1 MLTIL
6 KKLLNRPLSFAGF
19 LLLFAFI
26 VVAVAAPWIAPPRYE
41 DQPYR
46 IPRDGYWAEPK
57 PPSAEHIFG
66 TAEGQYDIFYGV
78 VWGTRTAFRVGIIVT
93 LSACLIG
100 MIVGSVASYYG
111 GLVDEILM
119 RIVDIFYTLPFLVA
133 AMVLTVVL
141 GRSLTNSMIALIAF
155 TWMGYA
161 RVIRSEILRLK
172 ELDYSA
178 AAKAIGAG
186 NVRILIRHIIP
197 NALYP
202 IFVMVSMNIGSMVI
216 SVSTLSFLGLG
227 AEVGYAD
234 WGQMISLARNWMLG
248 SAGSAT
254 AYWFTVVCPGVPI
267 ILFVLAWNLVG
278 DALRDVLDPRM
289 RGARS

>member
-1 MLTIL
+1 MWVL
-6 KKLLNRPLSFAGF
+6 KKLLTRPLSAVGFF
-19 LLLFAFI
+19 LLLCF
-26 VVAVAAPWIAPPRYE
+26 VVIAVIAPYIAPPQFPSE
-41 DQPYR
+41 PYR

-57 PPSAEHIFG
+57 PPSPEHLLG

-93 LSACLIG
+93 LCACAIG
-100 MIVGSVASYYG
+100 MLVGSVAAYYG
-111 GLVDEILM
+111 GIIDELLM

-133 AMVLTVVL
+133 AMILTVVL
-141 GRSLTNSMIALIAF
+141 GRSLTNSMIALICF

-161 RVIRSEILRLK
+161 RVIRSEILRIK
-172 ELDYSA
+172 ELDYSQA
-178 AAKAIGAG
+178 ARAVGAG
-186 NVRILIRHIIP
+186 NFRILVRHIIP

-216 SVSTLSFLGLG
+216 AVSTLSFLGLG
-227 AEVGYAD
+227 AQVGYAD

-248 SAGSAT
+248 RAGTAA

-267 ILFVLAWNLVG
+267 VLFVLSWNLVG
-278 DALRDVLDPRM
+278 DSLRDVLDPRM
-289 RGARS
+289 RGAR

>member
-1 MLTIL
+1 MWVINRLLT
-6 KKLLNRPLSFAGF
+6 RPLAVVGF
-19 LLLFAFI
+19 FLLFAFV
-26 VVAVAAPWIAPPRYE
+26 VVAITAPYIAPPKYAN
-41 DQPYR
+41 DPYR

-57 PPSAEHIFG
+57 PPSAKHLLG

-78 VWGTRTAFRVGIIVT
+78 VWGTRTAFRVGLIIT

-100 MIVGSVASYYG
+100 IVIGSVAAYRG
-111 GLVDEILM
+111 GLIDEILM

-133 AMVLTVVL
+133 AMILTVVL
-141 GRSLTNSMIALIAF
+141 GRSLTNSMIALICF

-161 RVIRSEILRLK
+161 RVIRSEILGIK
-172 ELDYSA
+172 ELDYAQA
-178 AAKAIGAG
+178 ARAVGAS
-186 NVRILIRHIIP
+186 RFRTLLRHIIP
-197 NALYP
+197 NAMYP

-227 AEVGYAD
+227 PQVGYAD

-248 SAGSAT
+248 SAGNAA
-254 AYWFTVVCPGVPI
+254 AYWFTVVCPGIPI
-267 ILFVLAWNLVG
+267 VLFVLAWNLVG

-289 RGARS
+289 RGSR

>member
-1 MLTIL
+1 MWIVKQLLT
-6 KKLLNRPLSFAGF
+6 RPLSAVGF
-19 LLLFAFI
+19 LLLLAF
-26 VVAVAAPWIAPPRYE
+26 VVIAVIAPWIAPPQYAHE
-41 DQPYR
+41 PYR

-57 PPSAEHIFG
+57 PPSAEHLLG

-93 LSACLIG
+93 LCACAIG
-100 MIVGSVASYYG
+100 MTFGSIAAYYG
-111 GLVDEILM
+111 GIVDEILM
-119 RIVDIFYTLPFLVA
+119 RIADIFYTLPFLVA

-141 GRSLTNSMIALIAF
+141 GRSLTNSMIALVCF

-161 RVIRSEILRLK
+161 RVLRSEILRIK
-172 ELDYSA
+172 QLDYSQA
-178 AAKAIGAG
+178 AQAIGA
-186 NVRILIRHIIP
+186 NNFRILLRHIIP

-202 IFVMVSMNIGSMVI
+202 VFVMVSMNIGSMVI
-216 SVSTLSFLGLG
+216 AVATLSFLGLG
-227 AEVGYAD
+227 AEVGFAD

-248 SAGSAT
+248 GAGNAT
-254 AYWFTVVCPGVPI
+254 KYWFTVVCPGLPI

-289 RGARS
+289 RGSR